1 MRQKTFL
8 LFVAIFA
15 ALSLA
20 SGCAAHRSFAAK
32 IHKAA
37 NGESNQSSDDSAF
50 TAREEIRQSFTF
62 APNARVEIAGINGS
76 LDVET
81 TDGNAAEIVIV
92 RLAKNPDTLV
102 KRKTKI
108 NFENN
113 SLYIRC
119 NQRESQGIWD
129 SLTESGELR
138 TRATLKLPRSIEFIA
153 SGVNGKVNIGAV
165 DGMVEM
171 HGINGQLKIAK
182 AVGRLEL
189 SGINGKSE
197 VAVSKL
203 SNDGININGINGNI
217 DLRFLDEVN
226 ANLQVNGINGR
237 VNTDLPSLKV
247 EEQKHNNYRAVLG
260 AGGTQIEVS
269 GMNGNLSLSSA
280 TANTRPVKSVEIAA
294 TPEAK
299 SAKTN

>member
-8 LFVAIFA
+8 LFVALLA

-32 IHKAA
+32 LHKSA
-37 NGESNQSSDDSAF
+37 NGDSSQSSDDSAF
-50 TAREEIRQSFTF
+50 TAREEIRQSFKF
-62 APNARVEIAGINGS
+62 APNARVEVAGINGS

-92 RLAKNPDTLV
+92 RMAKNPDTLV
-102 KRKTKI
+102 KRKTQI
-108 NFENN
+108 SFENN
-113 SLYIRC
+113 SLFIRC
-119 NQRESQGIWD
+119 NQRESHGIWD

-153 SGVNGKVNIGAV
+153 SGVNGKVNIGEV
-165 DGMVEM
+165 DGLVET

-182 AVGRLEL
+182 AVGRLEM

-203 SNDGININGINGNI
+203 SNDGINIHGINGNI
-217 DLRFLDEVN
+217 DLRFLEDVN

-237 VNTDLPSLKV
+237 VNTDLPNLKV
-247 EEQKHNNYRAVLG
+247 EDQKHNNYRAVLG
-260 AGGTQIEVS
+260 SGGAHIEVS

-280 TANTRPVKSVEIAA
+280 KANARPVKSAEIASTPDAKA
-294 TPEAK
+294 TK
-299 SAKTN
+299 